1 MKFKNLI
8 INDSLVYFVG
18 HLVCVVTA
26 RDLRESYHPGDMIEV
41 TRYVKYDDVRRD
53 SMINVMLTWH
63 KLSFLIGHF
72 EFEV

>member
-1 MKFKNLI
+1 MI
-8 INDSLVYFVG
+8 
-18 HLVCVVTA
+18 A
-26 RDLRESYHPGDMIEV
+26 RGLRESYHPGDVIKSSCDMIEI

-53 SMINVMLTWH
+53 SIINFMLTWH